1 MMKSSRPEE
10 IYETFDNQEKNII
23 SRWREQRNALVHRRV
38 QQEVEAELETDTT
51 LIRESKNFQRVR
63 VYSIDPKTSCR
74 ESALLTIWQPTEE
87 QLGLLKEGTAVE
99 IHNLALRDATYDGS
113 LQLIANSRTVIES
126 FTFQS
131 SSLIKKIGF
140 RQRRFLN
147 IFQVHKLSHEA
158 THDKV
163 NGKQSDFDVAAVQ
176 IHVVEPSDSS
186 DAFSFYVTDETNLI
200 LRIHCKKPPLVLK
213 TLLLGEKRF
222 SPYAMRDLVI
232 CPFDQEQQCAVAEF
246 RDMSSVV
253 MANEHVERLKN
264 WASLSSQKDLSQIA
278 AYLRAGLPL
287 WEQDSDQKVSLGY
300 IMGLR
305 TESKDKIY
313 IEVDCCGHGC
323 YEWKLPARVLQQ
335 MISTISVDDLQV
347 SLCPEQEDRISK
359 FGMLSKILRARGIL
373 WRFQL
378 SSVAVAESV
387 VCSATEANKHNIGL
401 LYGTFQQ

>member
-1 MMKSSRPEE
+1 MMKSSIPEE
-10 IYETFDNQEKNII
+10 IYETFDNQEKKII

-113 LQLIANSRTVIES
+113 LQLIANSRTSIES
-126 FTFQS
+126 FTFQA
-131 SSLIKKIGF
+131 SSLIEKIGF

-158 THDKV
+158 THDRFRR
-163 NGKQSDFDVAAVQ
+163 KQSDFDVAAVQ

-200 LRIHCKKPPLVLK
+200 LRVHCKKPPLMLK

-246 RDMSSVV
+246 RDMSSFV
-253 MANEHVERLKN
+253 MSNEHVERLKN
-264 WASLSSQKDLSQIA
+264 WASLSSRKDLSQIA

-335 MISTISVDDLQV
+335 MISSISVDDLQV
-347 SLCPEQEDRISK
+347 SLSPEQEDRISK

-401 LYGTFQQ
+401 LYETFQQ

>member
-1 MMKSSRPEE
+1 MRSSRPEE

-23 SRWREQRNALVHRRV
+23 SKWREQRNALVHRRV
-38 QQEVEAELETDTT
+38 QQEVEAELETETS

-87 QLGLLKEGTAVE
+87 QLGFLKEGTAVE
-99 IHNLALRDATYDGS
+99 IHNMALRDATYDGS

-126 FTFQS
+126 FTFQAT
-131 SSLIKKIGF
+131 SLIEKIGF
-140 RQRRFLN
+140 RKRRFLN

-158 THDKV
+158 TNDRV
-163 NGKQSDFDVAAVQ
+163 NRKQSDFDVAAVQ
-176 IHVVEPSDSS
+176 IHVVEPSHSS

-213 TLLLGEKRF
+213 ALLLGEKLF

-253 MANEHVERLKN
+253 MSNEHIERLKS
-264 WASLSSQKDLSQIA
+264 WTSSSSQKDLSQIA

-335 MISTISVDDLQV
+335 MISTISADDLQV

-378 SSVAVAESV
+378 SSVAVSESI
-387 VCSATEANKHNIGL
+387 VCSATEANRHNIGL
-401 LYGTFQQ
+401 LYETLQQ